1 MIVLDR
7 SSLDDQNGVTLR
19 EGLAPAQSEKRA
31 GKGRI
36 ITCRG
41 KVHVHLVALHLQSV
55 KQLRAVNECSYT
67 LLGSLNWC
75 LSLLS
80 YPLTKMQ
87 VSKGH
92 PPIRQEVL
100 V

>member
-19 EGLAPAQSEKRA
+19 EGLAHAQSEKRA

-55 KQLRAVNECSYT
+55 KLLRAVNECSYI
-67 LLGSLNWC
+67 LLAPHQDAGLEGAPTNKTRSA
-75 LSLLS
+75 SF
-80 YPLTKMQ
+80 
-87 VSKGH
+87 VAG
-92 PPIRQEVL
+92 E
-100 V
+100 